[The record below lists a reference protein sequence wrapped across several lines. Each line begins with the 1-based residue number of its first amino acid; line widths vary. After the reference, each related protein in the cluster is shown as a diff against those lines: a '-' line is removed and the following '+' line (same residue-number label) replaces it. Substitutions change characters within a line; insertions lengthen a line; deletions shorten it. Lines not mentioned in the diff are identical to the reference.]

1 MTDGS
6 GHERTVRTGGSETEA
21 SVTVRGEVGGRST
34 PAGDDPV
41 GTVRIPGS
49 ATDAEADA
57 IAAAVHA
64 HLDASG
70 RLPESEHD
78 REARQ
83 WVVSGRL
90 LGFGAES
97 APSDGEALTEPW
109 AAASR
114 VCSEW

>member
-6 GHERTVRTGGSETEA
+6 GYERTVRTGGSETEE
-21 SVTVRGEVGGRST
+21 SVAVEEAGGRST

-41 GTVRIPGS
+41 GTVRIPAS

-78 REARQ
+78 RETRQ
-83 WVVSGRL
+83 WVVGGRL
-90 LGFGAES
+90 LGHGAGS
-97 APSDGEALTEPW
+97 VPAGDEALADPW

-114 VCSEW
+114 VCREW